1 MKKFLVGMFISSVV
15 FLSSQSALAHHEPE
29 GALTH
34 HEPEGVL
41 TKQDVEVIKKTKVKK
56 PKPKTKTCGSDMINC
71 F

>member
-1 MKKFLVGMFISSVV
+1 MKKFLVGMFISTVV

-29 GALTH
+29 GA
-34 HEPEGVL
+34 L